1 MISTILQLPK
11 AMGRRV
17 KERHMK
23 FPVQIQADDMQA
35 DDSQALCMCHVF
47 DRQGLTTVFNA
58 LAARYC
64 HVVAWDADAQVVSV
78 CDNR

>member
-1 MISTILQLPK
+1 
-11 AMGRRV
+11 
-17 KERHMK
+17 MK
-23 FPVQIQADDMQA
+23 FPVQIQADDAQA
-35 DDSQALCMCHVF
+35 DDSQAPCMCHVF

-78 CDNR
+78 YDNR